1 MVTWLLNKPNVGDK
15 FFLLKVSSAPDT
27 RFQVFSGELSLEFP

>member
-1 MVTWLLNKPNVGDK
+1 MVTWLLNKPNVSDK
-15 FFLLKVSSAPDT
+15 LFLLKVSRAPET